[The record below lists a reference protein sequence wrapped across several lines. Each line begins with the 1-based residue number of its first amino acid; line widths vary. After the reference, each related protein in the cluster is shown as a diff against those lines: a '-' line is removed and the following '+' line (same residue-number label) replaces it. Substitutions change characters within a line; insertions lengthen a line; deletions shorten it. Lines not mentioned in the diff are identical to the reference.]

1 MTGLAALL
9 SAVAVSAL
17 PPLPERG
24 LALETKAGVQ
34 LQTMSGKPLAT
45 VPGFDLAPDKAT
57 AHGLVMRDRR
67 GRLFSLD
74 RAARRVRR
82 VYERP
87 ARFRGCR
94 LTDARA
100 GFQLYVCGR
109 TIKSVAGNGSYR
121 VVLRGPGTIGHWVW
135 AEFAPRGDG
144 ILAQWSAACEVPVAY
159 LISEGKLRPYGEESV
174 ALGWLPSGAAVI
186 QFPNGP
192 CGGSIHERG
201 IYAVPR
207 RGQPRLIVRTPRF
220 AQYLMWGG

>member
-45 VPGFDLAPDKAT
+45 VPGLDLAPDKAT

-87 ARFRGCR
+87 ARFPGRR

-100 GFQLYVCGR
+100 GFQHAALRAVLDVGR
-109 TIKSVAGNGSYR
+109 LALLLVGGAHVDR
-121 VVLRGPGTIGHWVW
+121 AVELVVGQ
-135 AEFAPRGDG
+135 
-144 ILAQWSAACEVPVAY
+144 LA
-159 LISEGKLRPYGEESV
+159 L
-174 ALGWLPSGAAVI
+174 
-186 QFPNGP
+186 
-192 CGGSIHERG
+192 H
-201 IYAVPR
+201 
-207 RGQPRLIVRTPRF
+207 VR
-220 AQYLMWGG
+220 A